1 VLCERACELTV
12 EQSSAANADDER
24 RRGVEVS
31 GFSSLNTAST
41 ALRAQQRAIDVTG
54 QNVANVN
61 TDGYSRQRA
70 ELRSIGANTV
80 PAIHS
85 TGNGVGGGVTADQVS
100 RIRDAFLDSRA
111 QVEHATSARLTVE
124 SSTLTQVED
133 AFGEPGTTGIQSMLA
148 GMWSGFEAVANA
160 PGNLAA
166 RSQLLE
172 RAGTL
177 AAGVRTTSAT
187 LEQQWDGTR
196 ESLQALVSDVNS
208 ATDSIARLNEAIRSA
223 TQAGQPVNELSDQR
237 DQLVLSLSDK
247 IGATSS
253 PADFGQVNV
262 LVGGTSLVSGST
274 SLALRLTGSTTARG
288 AAGDPPAILTS
299 PGNSV
304 LRVDGTA
311 AGQLA
316 ALSATLPH
324 YLDELDGFATA
335 LAGAV
340 NGQHRAGTDLDGVA
354 GGDLFGSAD
363 GAPLTAANFGVRI
376 TDVRAL
382 AAASTPTASLDNSN
396 ADALSQLGLTSG
408 LDASYRQ
415 VITALG
421 VNAAVSGRN
430 VGIQAV
436 VTAQV
441 DRDRESVSGVSLD
454 EEMTNMLAY
463 QHGYQAAARMV
474 TTVDEMLDVL
484 INRTG
489 RVGL

>member
-1 VLCERACELTV
+1 
-12 EQSSAANADDER
+12 
-24 RRGVEVS
+24 VS

-70 ELRSIGANTV
+70 ELQSIGANAI

-85 TGNGVGGGVTADQVS
+85 IGNGVGGGVTADQVS
-100 RIRDAFLDSRA
+100 RIRDTFLESRA

-124 SSTLTQVED
+124 SNTLTQVED
-133 AFGEPGTTGIQSMLA
+133 AFREPGATGIQNMLA
-148 GMWSGFEAVANA
+148 GMWSGFDAVANA
-160 PGNLAA
+160 PGDLAA

-187 LEQQWDGTR
+187 LEQQWDSTR
-196 ESLQALVSDVNS
+196 ESLQALVSDVNA
-208 ATDSIARLNEAIRSA
+208 ATASISVLNEAIRSA
-223 TQAGQPVNELSDQR
+223 TQAGLPVNELSDQR
-237 DQLVLSLSDK
+237 DKLVLSLSDK
-247 IGATSS
+247 IGATSI
-253 PADFGQVNV
+253 PAEFGQVNV
-262 LVGGTSLVSGST
+262 VVGGTSLVSGGT
-274 SLALRLTGSTTARG
+274 SLDVRLTGSGTARG
-288 AAGDPPAILTS
+288 AAGDPPAIRTS
-299 PGNSV
+299 PGNST

-311 AGQLA
+311 AGQLS
-316 ALSATLPH
+316 ALSVTLPH
-324 YLDELDGFATA
+324 YLGQLDGFATA
-335 LAGAV
+335 LAAAV
-340 NGQHRAGTDLDGVA
+340 NTQHGSGTDLDGA
-354 GGDLFGSAD
+354 TGGDLFASTD
-363 GAPLTAANFGVRI
+363 GAPLTAANFGLAV
-376 TDVRAL
+376 TDVRKL
-382 AAASTPTASLDNSN
+382 AAASTPVASLDNSN
-396 ADALSQLGLTSG
+396 ADALSQLGSTSG

-421 VNAAVSGRN
+421 VNAAVSSRN

-436 VTAQV
+436 ITAQV
-441 DRDRESVSGVSLD
+441 DDDRESVSGVSLD